1 MVQTMHDNNDKSA
14 TRVEDF
20 ALEEFLPYRLSLLS
34 NTVSEGIATTYRKDH
49 GLSVTEWRVL
59 ALLGRFSGLTAS
71 AVMERGAMDKVAV
84 SRAVNKLDDKG
95 LIIRITQ
102 EQDRRRV
109 TLKLSRKGVRLFNAV
124 VPGAIDYESRL
135 LDGLTAHDRATLTRL
150 LNELQSKAQSLSDK
164 R

>member
-1 MVQTMHDNNDKSA
+1 MNQVMPNNNETA
-14 TRVEDF
+14 TRAEDF
-20 ALEEFLPYRLSLLS
+20 ALEDFLPYRLSLLS

-59 ALLGRFSGLTAS
+59 AILGRFSGLTAS

-95 LIIRITQ
+95 LIVRITQ

-124 VPGAIDYESRL
+124 VPGALAYESRL
-135 LDGLTAHDRATLTRL
+135 MEGLAEPDRATLTRL
-150 LNELQSKAQSLSDK
+150 LKELQSRAQSLSNN

>member
-1 MVQTMHDNNDKSA
+1 MNQPMHNQDIETTSKA
-14 TRVEDF
+14 EDF

-59 ALLGRFSGLTAS
+59 AILGRFSGLTAS

-84 SRAVNKLDDKG
+84 SRAVNKLDEKG
-95 LIIRITQ
+95 LVTRITQ

-109 TLKLSRKGVRLFNAV
+109 ALRLTKKGVRLFNAV
-124 VPGAIDYESRL
+124 VPGALAYESRL
-135 LDGLTAHDRATLTRL
+135 MEGLTAQDRTTLTRL
-150 LNELQSKAQSLSDK
+150 LGELQNRARTLSAK
-164 R
+164 S